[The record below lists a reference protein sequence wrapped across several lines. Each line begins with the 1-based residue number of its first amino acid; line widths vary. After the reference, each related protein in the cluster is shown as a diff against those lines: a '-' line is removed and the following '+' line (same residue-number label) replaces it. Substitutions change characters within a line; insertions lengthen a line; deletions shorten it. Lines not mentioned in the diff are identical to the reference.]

1 MNLARVLDVSLP
13 ELPKLAGNERYFRF
27 NPKTVSRE
35 ITEKGVTQVYVLA
48 AQTRKV
54 FLITPEKWKL
64 VRMFNGTRNYEQI
77 AKLWKRECGVSASPA
92 SIRDFAEMLDN
103 AGFWLRT
110 PEEEAMAMMEELKQ
124 RQKRVKTRSIK
135 DFTKI
140 YIATVD
146 ADGLITRVHRIIRF
160 VYSPQFVVSSII
172 ALLLMVSLWIARRDE
187 VWRDSVLFWNMTDK
201 TWRDVLEF
209 YVIFAIVGFCHESG
223 HALTAKNFGAEV
235 HRTGMLLIYTM
246 PAFFVETT
254 EVVVHANY
262 FQRMYVILAGFWYEL
277 MLCAVA
283 TFVWWG
289 TAVGGTAH
297 SLAYKFILVGGI
309 MPVIFN
315 MNPLMRLDGYLFFTK
330 LIRMPFLR
338 EKANAFL
345 SGWVRKRIFGLPV
358 AVEILPRRRAI
369 FYATFA
375 FLSGIY
381 TYSVLLFLSRITY
394 RVVHNFSPDWAFVPA
409 ALVAFAIFRG
419 RIEKFIDFLKTMYE
433 NYKEWIMAHRNTL
446 IGAAA
451 ALVIFLF
458 LPLWNEVVRAPVM
471 LEPKERAVLAARV
484 PGRVEDVMV
493 NEGDVVRAGTPIATL
508 RALDVEAEKSQAVS
522 QLQLSAANATA
533 AQLRYTDY
541 AAAEAERQH
550 WSERARLV
558 TDKERRLSITA
569 SIAGIVVS
577 PRIRDLRGSF
587 LTEGTPIAE
596 IHDLSEMRARIY
608 VDESD
613 MRSLTELT
621 GVSIK
626 LDARVKSLSGRVEAV
641 STIPEDPD
649 PGLIDT
655 SKYKGLK
662 PPPHYVV
669 TVLTAN
675 DGTLRSGM
683 SGEAKLFGRRRS
695 AVGLAWRPIADFVG
709 RKIW

>member
-13 ELPKLAGNERYFRF
+13 QLPKLQGKDRYFRF
-27 NPKTVSRE
+27 NPKIVWRE
-35 ITEKGVTQVYVLA
+35 QVEQGQTQLLA
-48 AQTRKV
+48 IGPQSRKV
-54 FLITPEKWKL
+54 FIFTPEKWKL
-64 VRMFNGTRNYEQI
+64 VRLFDGIRSYEKI
-77 AKLWKRECGVSASPA
+77 AMLWKHQCGITAPTTTIRE
-92 SIRDFAEMLDN
+92 FAEMLERN
-103 AGFWLRT
+103 GFWLKT
-110 PEEEAMAMMEELKQ
+110 PEEEAMAVIEELKQ
-124 RQKRVKTRSIK
+124 REKQVKKRSAK
-135 DFTKI
+135 DVTKI
-140 YIATVD
+140 YVATVD
-146 ADGLITRVHRIIRF
+146 ADKQITAVHRWVKFIYTPAF
-160 VYSPQFVVSSII
+160 VFASIV
-172 ALLLMVSLWIARRDE
+172 ALLLMVGLWIVRRDE

-209 YVIFAIVGFCHESG
+209 YLIFAVVGFFHESG

-235 HRTGMLLIYTM
+235 HKVGLLLVYTM
-246 PAFFVETT
+246 PAFFVDTT
-254 EVVVHANY
+254 EVVVHATY
-262 FQRMYVILAGFWYEL
+262 PQRLYTILAGFWYEL

-289 TAVGGTAH
+289 TAIGGTVH
-297 SLAYKFILVGGI
+297 NLAYKVILVGGI
-309 MPVIFN
+309 MPIVFN
-315 MNPLMRLDGYLFFTK
+315 MNPLMRLDGYLFFCK
-330 LIRMPFLR
+330 LIRVPYLR
-338 EKANAFL
+338 EKSTAYL
-345 SGWVRKRIFGLPV
+345 SSWVRNRIFGLPV
-358 AVEILPRRRAI
+358 KVEPLPRRRAI
-369 FYATFA
+369 FFSVYA
-375 FLSGIY
+375 FLAGTQ
-381 TYSVLLFLSRITY
+381 TYFVLLFLARVTY
-394 RVVHNFSPDWAFVPA
+394 RVVRNFTPDWAFLPA

-433 NYKEWIMAHRNTL
+433 HYKEWIMAHRNPL

-458 LPLWNEVVRAPVM
+458 LPLWKEVVRAPVV

-484 PGRVEDVMV
+484 SGRVEDVMV
-493 NEGDVVRAGTPIATL
+493 NEGEVVRAGTPIATL

-522 QLQLSAANATA
+522 QLQVSTANATA
-533 AQLRYTDY
+533 AQLLHTDY

-550 WSERARLV
+550 WSERARLAA
-558 TDKERRLSITA
+558 DKERRLSITA

-613 MRSLTELT
+613 MRSLTQLT
-621 GVSIK
+621 SVSIK
-626 LDARVKSLSGRVEAV
+626 LNARVRSLSGRVETV
-641 STIPEDPD
+641 STIPEDPE
-649 PGLIDT
+649 PGLIDA

-669 TVLTAN
+669 SVLTAN

-683 SGEAKLFGRRRS
+683 SGEAKLFGGRRS
-695 AVGLAWRPIADFVG
+695 AVGLVWRPIADFVG